1 VHRSVSPTRLGS
13 ADADPREEVL
23 VEVDVVVH
31 VVTAVRV
38 ADAVTDEL
46 RRGRMR
52 GGRRRVGPVD
62 LSPLEYS
69 LGNSVASIGTRPGS
83 GDIDALFAG
92 LEQLLADFSDDQ
104 VFGFEL
110 ILESRRRPELRPH
123 VEAMYSAYRAALRH
137 ELECAGIDCDD
148 SLVHLVFAATRS
160 PGSDPGSPPAP
171 APAALVAHPRPAGR
185 GSDGGP
191 GAAPAAAGAAA
202 PAGVAAVSPRTAPP
216 GRCPGARAASPRG
229 WGSRAAWRGPAGP
242 WPWRATARRG
252 RRRACRP

>member
-123 VEAMYSAYRAALRH
+123 VEAMYSAYRAALRL

-148 SLVHLVFAATRS
+148 SLVHLVFAAVDGMVFQELALGH
-160 PGSDPGSPPAP
+160 PDPTQ
-171 APAALVAHPRPAGR
+171 AALRHLRRLLSSLTRDPR
-185 GSDGGP
+185 DGD
-191 GAAPAAAGAAA
+191 
-202 PAGVAAVSPRTAPP
+202 RTADQ
-216 GRCPGARAASPRG
+216 ARLQRL
-229 WGSRAAWRGPAGP
+229 RALL
-242 WPWRATARRG
+242 
-252 RRRACRP
+252 RPLA